1 MNIQQKIEDLFSR
14 IFSEKVIK
22 KFEKYI
28 LYLASIGFVIHLTI
42 ILLNN
47 YNLIELSVVGT
58 NLFSNPISAR
68 YTLRFLLY
76 WFTKLFYLSIIFQ
89 GLLQLLLENNIK

>member
-1 MNIQQKIEDLFSR
+1 MNIQKRIEDLFSR

-28 LYLASIGFVIHLTI
+28 LYLASLGFVIHLTV

-58 NLFSNPISAR
+58 NLF
-68 YTLRFLLY
+68 
-76 WFTKLFYLSIIFQ
+76 
-89 GLLQLLLENNIK
+89 

>member
-14 IFSEKVIK
+14 IFSEIVIK

-58 NLFSNPISAR
+58 NLFSNPISAL
-68 YTLRFLLY
+68 YTPFSFIL
-76 WFTKLFYLSIIFQ
+76 FTKLFYLFIIFQ